1 MGWTKREKGEI
12 EMADSKWSITCTPES
27 SREVLVRRR
36 RFRNGHAR
44 QARYSVGR
52 EKKSP
57 NHTSPCDSERGGNRI
72 ARQEC

>member
-12 EMADSKWSITCTPES
+12 EMADRKWSVTCTPES

-36 RFRNGHAR
+36 RFLNGHAR
-44 QARYSVGR
+44 QAQYSVGR

-57 NHTSPCDSERGGNRI
+57 DHTGPCDSEREGNRSV
-72 ARQEC
+72 RQEC